1 VEEKEPGYWVRWA
14 AGIAATVVGGVLVAV
29 LAGAF
34 KDGPPD
40 LPPTPTPTPTPTPS
54 ARVRITQFSLASR
67 SVGEYPEATFKVYN
81 AGEDTADRCHLE
93 WHPLSTILGD
103 HEAEFSDE
111 FAGEAQFSDEFAV
124 EPKMSYTLKL
134 RGSTQYSAGLK
145 VSAAKVECSNAKS
158 EAETKSL
165 IVPQT

>member
-1 VEEKEPGYWVRWA
+1 M
-14 AGIAATVVGGVLVAV
+14 
-29 LAGAF
+29 
-34 KDGPPD
+34 
-40 LPPTPTPTPTPTPS
+40 
-54 ARVRITQFSLASR
+54 
-67 SVGEYPEATFKVYN
+67 YN

-93 WHPLSTILGD
+93 WHPLSPILGD

-124 EPKMSYTLKL
+124 EPKMSYALKL
-134 RGSTQYSAGLK
+134 RGSTPYSAGLK